1 MKYFV
6 LEKTHAQNCKKFKLL
21 FVHYV
26 VQTDGGFSTT
36 LIIMSF

>member
-21 FVHYV
+21 FV
-26 VQTDGGFSTT
+26 VQTDGGFSAT